1 MISIKEKKKSVVVKF
16 DPASK
21 LRDAPKKKFRR
32 ELYGDDGAV
41 QFANRYADGVR
52 EMSNHSKNISSVIR
66 SSPILS
72 MGKIGF
78 HVDNVTNRTGVVGV
92 YLAKNNA
99 GKPIGYIA
107 NWCVNG
113 ERHRQL
119 FPFSQFPA
127 EEAYRQACATRLAV
141 LNMNVVM
148 LDR

>member
-1 MISIKEKKKSVVVKF
+1 M
-16 DPASK
+16 
-21 LRDAPKKKFRR
+21 
-32 ELYGDDGAV
+32 YGDSGALE
-41 QFANRYADGVR
+41 FANRYADGVR
-52 EMSNHSKNISSVIR
+52 EMSNHSKNLSSVIR
-66 SSPILS
+66 SSEILS

-92 YLAKNNA
+92 YLARDVN
-99 GKPIGYIA
+99 GKAIGYVA

-119 FPFSQFPA
+119 FPFSQFPID
-127 EEAYRQACATRLAV
+127 EAYRQACATRLAV